1 MLLFKYRART
11 REGAMTKGAVEAS
24 SSQEAAE
31 ILADRDLI
39 VLYLEASKNKSTKRS
54 FNFNIGKVSQKD
66 LVIFS
71 RQLAVMIQ
79 ATIPIVQALRI
90 LAQQTSNP
98 IFLSK
103 VNEMAN
109 DVDGGMKLSDALAK
123 HKKIFS
129 NFYVAMIRSG
139 ETSGRLEEVL
149 EYLADQMEKD
159 YDLTSR
165 IKGAMIYPVLILF
178 GMVGV
183 GTYVVVAILPKM
195 TAILK
200 ETSTQLP
207 LVTRVLIG
215 ISDFMVAAWIW
226 ILLFLLALGALFY
239 WWKNSRLG
247 KVIWD
252 SIKIKMPIFG
262 ALYKK
267 IYLVRFTRS
276 LSTLI
281 HGGVPISLALRI
293 VAEVVDNQAYQKL
306 ILDTVAEV
314 EGGNSISTL
323 FARSPLMP
331 KMLSQMMVIGERTGK
346 IDTILDRLSDFYSR
360 EINLMVSNL
369 TTLIEPL
376 ILIIMGVGVGGM
388 VAAVMLPMYQVAQSM
403 SQ

>member
-1 MLLFKYRART
+1 MAFFKYRART
-11 REGAMTKGAVEAS
+11 RDGLMTKGIVEAP
-24 SSQEAAE
+24 SSQVATE

-39 VLYLEASKNKSTKRS
+39 VLYLDISKRKAAKVG
-54 FNFNIGKVSQKD
+54 FNISIGKVSQKD

-98 IFLSK
+98 VFIAK

-109 DVDGGMKLSDALAK
+109 DVDGGMKLSSALAK
-123 HKKIFS
+123 HNKVFS

-149 EYLADQMEKD
+149 DYLANQMEKD

-165 IKGAMIYPVLILF
+165 IKGAMIYPILILV
-178 GMVGV
+178 GMVGI
-183 GTYVVVAILPKM
+183 GTYVIVGILPKM
-195 TAILK
+195 TDILK
-200 ETSTQLP
+200 ETNTELP
-207 LVTRVLIG
+207 LVTKILIG
-215 ISDFMVAAWIW
+215 VSDFMVNAWGW
-226 ILLFLLALGALFY
+226 LLLFLVASFALFY
-239 WWKNSRLG
+239 WWKNSRMG

-252 SIKIKMPIFG
+252 TFKIKMPIFG
-262 ALYKK
+262 TLYKK

-323 FARSPLMP
+323 LNKSSLMP

-346 IDTILDRLSDFYSR
+346 IDTILDKLSDFYSR
-360 EINLMVSNL
+360 
-369 TTLIEPL
+369 
-376 ILIIMGVGVGGM
+376 
-388 VAAVMLPMYQVAQSM
+388 
-403 SQ
+403 